1 MDKLAYGGLYSAGHR
16 RLHIELECRDSFR
29 KKTSS
34 CAPLLTSLCPCN
46 DVWGD
51 ICDLGRIHRVS
62 SVAVATL
69 PTDGSFGKGKGG
81 AHTSIPIERKPHT
94 EPRAKTDTPQPWN
107 MIPNRH
113 FPLILGPAAAAG
125 SSAVSPA
132 GTEGSASSSGHSLQL
147 EEAPSALYRLMF
159 LKLRQEL

>member
-1 MDKLAYGGLYSAGHR
+1 MNCSVVIHFGKRQVH
-16 RLHIELECRDSFR
+16 
-29 KKTSS
+29 
-34 CAPLLTSLCPCN
+34 APLSSLVSAHAMMCE
-46 DVWGD
+46 GSRRF
-51 ICDLGRIHRVS
+51 CDLGRIHRVS

-81 AHTSIPIERKPHT
+81 AHTFIPTERKPHT
-94 EPRAKTDTPQPWN
+94 EPRAKTNTPQPWN

-113 FPLILGPAAAAG
+113 FPLLLGPAAAAG

-159 LKLRQEL
+159 LKLR